1 MVCYMSSDISNMGLV
16 MGMLNGLAH
25 ILFLHDHISCQAISC
40 RGVCVVYFL
49 CKTNGVCH
57 NFVSCLMIVSG
68 IL

>member
-40 RGVCVVYFL
+40 RGVCGTCTSCVRLMEYVLIL
-49 CKTNGVCH
+49 CLV
-57 NFVSCLMIVSG
+57 
-68 IL
+68 